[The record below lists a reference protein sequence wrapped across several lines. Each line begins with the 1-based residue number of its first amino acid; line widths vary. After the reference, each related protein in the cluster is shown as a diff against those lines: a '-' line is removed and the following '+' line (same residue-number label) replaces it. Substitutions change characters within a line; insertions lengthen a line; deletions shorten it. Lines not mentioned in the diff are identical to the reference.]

1 MIQQSPS
8 ICCTALLHF
17 QAKPQANPVFDDR
30 EGDMSNPRGYPATL
44 RPPKFGEIRNPKGIN
59 GHTKARPVVEALEM
73 FIAERPE
80 ERMREL
86 AYIFYAMATGHR
98 EALRLPDGTVL
109 DPDFTWFR
117 ELLDRLDGKVPDQIR
132 ATVTERPEP
141 LSLTDEQLDNCAE
154 ARVRMR
160 QLPPEPEPGGDA

>member
-1 MIQQSPS
+1 MP
-8 ICCTALLHF
+8 
-17 QAKPQANPVFDDR
+17 
-30 EGDMSNPRGYPATL
+30 NPRGHPQTL
-44 RPPKFGEIRNPKGIN
+44 VAPKPGEVRNPRGIN
-59 GHTKARPVVEALEM
+59 GHTKHRPVVDALER
-73 FIAERPE
+73 FIDEKPE

-98 EALRLPDGTVL
+98 EALRLSNGTVL

-141 LSLTDEQLDNCAE
+141 LSLTDEQLDNWAE